1 MTCQPGSG
9 SPRGFDFAG
18 TSGVR
23 LHMTCAPVPCFAWHL
38 ATVLAGL
45 AIGCIAP
52 DQTASRRSATVAF
65 SPGAAHI
72 EAETMKR
79 AGGNSLS
86 AGGMIGAILY
96 ENKDSLKTHFAFGA
110 AGRWRIDVR
119 GSSSDRRPAGVTVF
133 IDGQACASGWFLS
146 RTPQVLALVVDVD
159 TVGTHEVRLSQTTDV
174 GENDAY
180 IDWIEVQWAGAATP
194 SPAPPATGAV
204 VSGHWRNLFVERGY
218 PEAEVA
224 RKIDEA
230 WQSLFHGDPDRE
242 AVYFEKGR
250 NADGPLA
257 YVMDIGNG
265 DVRSEGMSYGMMVA
279 VQLDHKHEFDAL
291 WNWARS
297 FMAHPDPKDPN
308 HGYFSWQMRPD
319 GKIMDPMPAPD
330 GEAYFVTA
338 LYFAHARWGSG
349 KGSYDYHAA
358 ADQLLR
364 AMRSRA
370 DVGTVTSLFNGQQK
384 QVRFTPNMQDFS
396 SNGDHTDP
404 SYHLPA
410 FYEVWARVGPESE
423 AAFWREAAMI
433 SRDFLERAANPKT
446 GLVPDYAEFDGR
458 PKPRNTDAGGGDF
471 RYDAW
476 RAAMNWS
483 VDDAWW
489 AADARAR
496 ERSDRLQ
503 AFFERQ
509 GLWTYVNRYHLDGR
523 PIERD
528 HSLGLVATNAVASL
542 AATDRRAWRFID
554 ELWSARVP
562 HGRWRYYDG
571 MLYMLGLLHTSGQFR
586 PYFQRP

>member
-1 MTCQPGSG
+1 MTY
-9 SPRGFDFAG
+9 
-18 TSGVR
+18 
-23 LHMTCAPVPCFAWHL
+23 APLPCFARHL
-38 ATVLAGL
+38 VMVLAGF
-45 AIGCIAP
+45 AVGCIAP
-52 DQTASRRSATVAF
+52 DQAASGRSATVAS

-79 AGGNSLS
+79 TGGNSLS
-86 AGGMIGAILY
+86 GAGMVGAILY
-96 ENKDSLKTHFAFGA
+96 ENKDSLKTHFAFSA
-110 AGRWRIDVR
+110 AGRWHIDVR
-119 GSSSDRRPAGVTVF
+119 GSSSDKHPAGVTVF
-133 IDGQACASGWFLS
+133 IDGQARASGWFLS
-146 RTPQVLALVVDVD
+146 RTPQILALVVDVD
-159 TVGTHEVRLSQTTDV
+159 TAGTHEVRLSQTTDV

-180 IDWIEVQWAGAATP
+180 IDWIEVRWAGAATKAP
-194 SPAPPATGAV
+194 TPPATGAV
-204 VSGHWRNLFVERGY
+204 ASGQWRNLFVERGY

-224 RKIDEA
+224 RKIEET
-230 WQSLFHGDPDRE
+230 WRSLFHGDPDNE
-242 AVYFEKGR
+242 AVYFEKGSSP
-250 NADGPLA
+250 DGPLA

-291 WNWARS
+291 WNWAHT
-297 FMAHPDPKDPN
+297 FMAHPDPKDPV
-308 HGYFSWQMRPD
+308 HGYFAWQMRPD

-330 GEAYFVTA
+330 GEEYFVSA
-338 LYFAHARWGSG
+338 LYFADARWGSG
-349 KGSYDYHAA
+349 KGIYDYHAE

-370 DVGTVTSLFNGQQK
+370 DLGTVTSVFNREQK
-384 QVRFTPNMQDFS
+384 QVRFTPNMKDFS

-423 AAFWREAAMI
+423 AAFWREAAKI
-433 SRDFLERAANPKT
+433 SRDFLERAANPTT

-458 PKPRNTDAGGGDF
+458 PKPRKTDPGGGDF

-489 AADARAR
+489 AADPRAR
-496 ERSDRLQ
+496 DRSDRLQ

-523 PIERD
+523 PIENQR
-528 HSLGLVATNAVASL
+528 SLGLAAANAVASL
-542 AATDRRAWRFID
+542 AATDVRAWRFVD

-562 HGRWRYYDG
+562 HGLWRYYDG
-571 MLYMLGLLHTSGQFR
+571 MLYMMGLLHTSGQFR
-586 PYFQRP
+586 PYFPPR